1 MVATFSHWAN
11 SHILQKKEYATMD
24 SIMTFLKENYDLL
37 SLAVGLIGVLVA
49 TLASTSR

>member
-1 MVATFSHWAN
+1 
-11 SHILQKKEYATMD
+11 MD

-49 TLASTSR
+49 TLALYLEVKKKKRNKKK